1 MTALFNTAIMK
12 ITDLNKTNL
21 TKDVAANA
29 ASEFRGFS
37 KARPIA
43 NKIGICPKTIR
54 RWSNKGYIKRFK
66 LSDRISLYDVQEI
79 YDYIQASKLSG
90 NGGVL

>member
-1 MTALFNTAIMK
+1 MSTNTIK
-12 ITDLNKTNL
+12 SQSVTF
-21 TKDVAANA
+21 VAADA
-29 ASEFRGFS
+29 ASESRRFS

-43 NKIGICPKTIR
+43 QKIGLCPKTIR

-66 LSDRISLYDVQEI
+66 LSDRISLYDEKEI
-79 YDYIQASKLSG
+79 YDYIQAAKLSG

>member
-1 MTALFNTAIMK
+1 MQKTK
-12 ITDLNKTNL
+12 ILKTS
-21 TKDVAANA
+21 VAADA
-29 ASEFRGFS
+29 ASGFRGFS

-43 NKIGICPKTIR
+43 QKIGLCPKTIR

-66 LSDRISLYDVQEI
+66 LSDRISLYDEKEI
-79 YDYIQASKLSG
+79 FDYIQAAKLSG

>member
-1 MTALFNTAIMK
+1 MYSTKTKINTGLGI
-12 ITDLNKTNL
+12 N
-21 TKDVAANA
+21 VAADA

-43 NKIGICPKTIR
+43 QKIGLCPKTIR

-66 LSDRISLYDVQEI
+66 LSDRISLYDEKEI
-79 YDYIQASKLSG
+79 YDYIQAAKLNG